1 MKSLALI
8 ATMFFMVSCNTNLI
22 TGVTEPIEEIVKR
35 FVTGTTEPVEEI
47 VKRFITGTTEP
58 VEEVEVTKSTKACVN
73 KDTCK

>member
-1 MKSLALI
+1 MMKSLALI
-8 ATMFFMVSCNTNLI
+8 ATMFFMVSCNTDLI
-22 TGVTEPIEEIVKR
+22 TGV
-35 FVTGTTEPVEEI
+35 TEPVEEI

>member
-8 ATMFFMVSCNTNLI
+8 ATMFFMVSCNTDLI
-22 TGVTEPIEEIVKR
+22 TSV
-35 FVTGTTEPVEEI
+35 TEPVEEI

>member
-8 ATMFFMVSCNTNLI
+8 ATMFFMVSCNTDLI
-22 TGVTEPIEEIVKR
+22 TSVTEP
-35 FVTGTTEPVEEI
+35 GEEI

>member
-8 ATMFFMVSCNTNLI
+8 ATMFFMVSCNTDLI
-22 TGVTEPIEEIVKR
+22 TGV
-35 FVTGTTEPVEEI
+35 TEPVEEI

>member
-8 ATMFFMVSCNTNLI
+8 ATMFFMVSCNTNL
-22 TGVTEPIEEIVKR
+22 
-35 FVTGTTEPVEEI
+35 TTVIEPVEEI

>member
-8 ATMFFMVSCNTNLI
+8 VTMFFMVSCNNDLI
-22 TGVTEPIEEIVKR
+22 TGV
-35 FVTGTTEPVEEI
+35 TEPVEEI